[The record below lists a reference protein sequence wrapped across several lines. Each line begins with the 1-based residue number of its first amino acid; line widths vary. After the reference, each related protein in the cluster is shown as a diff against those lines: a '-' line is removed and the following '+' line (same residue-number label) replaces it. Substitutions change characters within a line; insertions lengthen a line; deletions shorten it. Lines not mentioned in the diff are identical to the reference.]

1 MRAAAR
7 DLGLQAQV
15 FRDRL
20 SAAFASAMTGQH
32 EPGLASER
40 GQFLTAAT
48 LGIWLTARIDPRQ
61 RCPGRR
67 CHCRLRLQL
76 AAGPVWAGQ
85 PMLNPA
91 RQPLSAA

>member
-1 MRAAAR
+1 MRAAGR
-7 DLGLQAQV
+7 DLGPQAQV

-20 SAAFASAMTGQH
+20 SAAFASAMTGLH

-40 GQFLTAAT
+40 VQFLTAAT

-76 AAGPVWAGQ
+76 TAGPYG
-85 PMLNPA
+85 PGNPC
-91 RQPLSAA
+91 